1 MNFAVMQPYLFP
13 YLGYYQLVN
22 AVDAFIFYDDVTYI
36 KNGYI
41 NRNNILVNG
50 QAQRFT
56 VPVPGASSNILIK
69 ELNFDAN
76 VKKTLKTI
84 SQSYAKSPYF
94 NDVYPIIEKILTS
107 TERQVHTLCANS
119 IISVFSYLGINK
131 QFKFSSE
138 LEYNRDLPAADKLI
152 AMAGLLNGKH
162 YINSPGGKDLYSK
175 EYFSNKGVNLSFIE
189 MQSVIYEQGKSEFVP
204 YLSMID
210 VLMWNSKEQVKKLL
224 TKSRLV

>member
-22 AVDAFIFYDDVTYI
+22 AVDTFIFYDDVTYI

-69 ELNFDAN
+69 DLNFDPN

-84 SQSYAKSPYF
+84 SQSYVKAPYF

-119 IISVFSYLGINK
+119 ITSVFSYLGINK

-152 AMAGLLNGKH
+152 AMAGLLNSKH

-175 EYFSNKGVNLSFIE
+175 EYFADKGVNLSFIK
-189 MQSVIYEQGKSEFVP
+189 MQSVIYDQGKSEFVP

-210 VLMWNSKEQVKKLL
+210 VLMWNSKEQVIELL
-224 TKSRLV
+224 TKYKLD